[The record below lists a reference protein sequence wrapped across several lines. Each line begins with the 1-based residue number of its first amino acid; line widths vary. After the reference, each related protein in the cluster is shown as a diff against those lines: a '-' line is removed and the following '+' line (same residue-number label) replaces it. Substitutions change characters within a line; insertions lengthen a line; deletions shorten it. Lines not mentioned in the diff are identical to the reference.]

1 MVSNAHK
8 VPVEIIP
15 RLADSNAHVL
25 THQAVLTFSY
35 FLKHFFIPVLSVPEC
50 LFKMCTYESAM
61 SFLLILPAFLGMCA
75 GQQSVSWPR
84 SWLCSKQRACS
95 TYCSPSFIALTI
107 IRHVR
112 DLEPSGTVPFIGLK
126 LNPQL
131 LGSGGEGDGTFVG
144 LAGLICRHRIG

>member
-1 MVSNAHK
+1 MLRNVHK
-8 VPVEIIP
+8 VTVEIIP

-25 THQAVLTFSY
+25 THQAVLTFNY
-35 FLKHFFIPVLSVPEC
+35 YLKHLFIPVLGVPEC

-61 SFLLILPAFLGMCA
+61 FFLLILPDFLGMCA
-75 GQQSVSWPR
+75 GQQCASWTR
-84 SWLCSKQRACS
+84 SWFCSKQRACS
-95 TYCSPSFIALTI
+95 TYCSLSFIALTI
-107 IRHVR
+107 ICHIW

-131 LGSGGEGDGTFVG
+131 LGSGGEGDGAFVG